1 MIIIYL
7 NIIIYLTCFHCITFL
22 IQYSFSVIDSKPIG
36 QRVLPLE
43 YLRRRQKPDAYS
55 WDQWCQFV
63 NQNYKQHQLTLLEK
77 QEKDEKQRQA
87 RVEAQKKQAQQL
99 SLNLAREF
107 LPGLEIE
114 PQNNSVDPTSVLPN
128 IKKELDSNADSAAG
142 KSDKGSGHE
151 KPECSLQSEFDKA
164 EQLSQATINFLKEL
178 TDLFMDKDVLLA
190 MRRLKF
196 LGRQM
201 WSNDCNI
208 EAFQHEVD
216 ANNKYERERAA
227 TERDMQST
235 QHVSRSLDF
244 SHVQSDIKQ
253 EKDREDFNVP
263 KLKKHFPGTKKASY
277 EDLQEQFQTRKRKT
291 TPSPGRAAK
300 SGFGSPPAKQAKIGE
315 NYKDMTDTKQKII
328 ACGTEV
334 LKKKKNAKN
343 LDAIVTELDS
353 MGREILQ
360 APEYSFYH
368 LMSYFDRKY
377 SKLSDTTRSIQVKN
391 DLFDFIL
398 SRVEYSRVR
407 RIHYFLR
414 IRMK

>member
-87 RVEAQKKQAQQL
+87 RVEAQKKQAEQL

-151 KPECSLQSEFDKA
+151 KPECSLQSEFYKA

-208 EAFQHEVD
+208 EAFQREVD
-216 ANNKYERERAA
+216 ANNKYERECAA

-263 KLKKHFPGTKKASY
+263 KLKKHFSGTKKASY

-328 ACGTEV
+328 ACELKC
-334 LKKKKNAKN
+334 LKK
-343 LDAIVTELDS
+343 
-353 MGREILQ
+353 
-360 APEYSFYH
+360 
-368 LMSYFDRKY
+368 RK
-377 SKLSDTTRSIQVKN
+377 TQRT
-391 DLFDFIL
+391 
-398 SRVEYSRVR
+398 
-407 RIHYFLR
+407 
-414 IRMK
+414 

>member
-1 MIIIYL
+1 M
-7 NIIIYLTCFHCITFL
+7 
-22 IQYSFSVIDSKPIG
+22 
-36 QRVLPLE
+36 
-43 YLRRRQKPDAYS
+43 
-55 WDQWCQFV
+55 
-63 NQNYKQHQLTLLEK
+63 QHQMKLLEK
-77 QEKDEKQRQA
+77 QEKDEKERQV
-87 RVEAQKKQAQQL
+87 RVEAQKKQAEQL
-99 SLNLAREF
+99 SLNLACKF

-114 PQNNSVDPTSVLPN
+114 PQNNLVDPTSVLLN
-128 IKKELDSNADSAAG
+128 IKKEPDSNANSTAA

-151 KPECSLQSEFDKA
+151 KPECSLQSEFDKV

-178 TDLFMDKDVLLA
+178 TDLFMDKDILLA

-196 LGRQM
+196 FGRQM

-208 EAFQHEVD
+208 EAFQYEVD

-227 TERDMQST
+227 IECEMPST
-235 QHVSRSLDF
+235 QHVSCSLDF

-253 EKDREDFNVP
+253 EKDQEDFNVP
-263 KLKKHFPGTKKASY
+263 KLKKHFPGMKKASY
-277 EDLQEQFQTRKRKT
+277 EDLQEQFQSRKRKT
-291 TPSPGRAAK
+291 TTSPGRAAK

-315 NYKDMTDTKQKII
+315 NYKDMTDTKQKVI

-343 LDAIVTELDS
+343 LDAIVAELDS

-368 LMSYFDRKY
+368 LMSYFDSKY
-377 SKLSDTTRSIQVKN
+377 SKLSDTTRSLQVKY

-398 SRVEYSRVR
+398 SRVEYSRVC
-407 RIHYFLR
+407 RIHYFLPSAKKLMVKV
-414 IRMK
+414 IFLQMCVILLLISTEMGSTHPNQIIFA

>member
-1 MIIIYL
+1 
-7 NIIIYLTCFHCITFL
+7 
-22 IQYSFSVIDSKPIG
+22 
-36 QRVLPLE
+36 
-43 YLRRRQKPDAYS
+43 
-55 WDQWCQFV
+55 
-63 NQNYKQHQLTLLEK
+63 
-77 QEKDEKQRQA
+77 
-87 RVEAQKKQAQQL
+87 
-99 SLNLAREF
+99 
-107 LPGLEIE
+107 
-114 PQNNSVDPTSVLPN
+114 
-128 IKKELDSNADSAAG
+128 
-142 KSDKGSGHE
+142 
-151 KPECSLQSEFDKA
+151 
-164 EQLSQATINFLKEL
+164 
-178 TDLFMDKDVLLA
+178 
-190 MRRLKF
+190 
-196 LGRQM
+196 M

-343 LDAIVTELDS
+343 LDAIITELDS